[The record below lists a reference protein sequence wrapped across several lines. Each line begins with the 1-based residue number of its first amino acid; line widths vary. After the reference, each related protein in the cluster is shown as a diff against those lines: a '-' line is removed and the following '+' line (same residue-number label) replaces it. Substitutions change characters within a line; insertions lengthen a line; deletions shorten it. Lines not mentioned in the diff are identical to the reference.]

1 MAELLY
7 YATPFFLLLLGVERN
22 KVGVAF
28 RGPGWTPPGVTESE
42 ATRG

>member
-1 MAELLY
+1 MWHDIRRAERWRDKL
-7 YATPFFLLLLGVERN
+7 
-22 KVGVAF
+22 GVAF